1 MFRFGVDSLI
11 WTEDFTV
18 KDLPLIEKAKQPGKA
33 YMSILN

>member
-11 WTEDFTV
+11 WTKDFTV
-18 KDLPLIEKAKQPGKA
+18 KDLPLIEKVKQQDKA

>member
-1 MFRFGVDSLI
+1 MFRFGVESLI

-18 KDLPLIEKAKQPGKA
+18 KDLPLIGKAKSLGKA